1 MKLYPFMWEVTLMG
15 IGFILGWYLMVKMGR
30 NPLRI

>member
-1 MKLYPFMWEVTLMG
+1 MKLYPFMWEVTPMG
-15 IGFILGWYLMVKMGR
+15 IDFISVWYLMVKMGR